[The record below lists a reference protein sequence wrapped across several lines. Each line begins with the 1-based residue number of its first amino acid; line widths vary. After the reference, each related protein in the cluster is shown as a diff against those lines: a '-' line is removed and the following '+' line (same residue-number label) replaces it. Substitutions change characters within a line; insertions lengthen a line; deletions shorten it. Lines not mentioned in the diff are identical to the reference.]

1 MEFEAAALFAPGEEL
16 RLVRVAASALRPDEV
31 LVRMVASGICH
42 TDLTVQHGGYPTALP
57 IVLGHEGSGLV
68 EQVGSEVTGL
78 DAGDPVAISFMSC
91 GRCTTCSAGRPA
103 YCCSFG
109 ALNISGFRNDGS
121 TGLSVGDAGIGGH
134 FFGQSSFARYSIAN
148 RRNVVKVRADAP
160 LEMIGPFGCGIQTGA
175 GAMFNAL
182 RPGPESSCIIFGAG
196 GVGLSALMAARV
208 LECDPII
215 IVEPRATRRSLAL
228 ELGASL
234 ALDPM
239 DGGDLSVR
247 LAEAT
252 GGGAEVILDTTGM
265 SSIVSMA
272 ISALGRGGKL
282 GLVGMHDMEAKAEFA
297 ILELIGKGASVQ
309 GIVEGDSDPQLF
321 IPYLV
326 DLFMGGRFPVDR
338 LMTFFDFQDIN
349 EAIAAQA
356 SGSVIKAVLR
366 F

>member
-1 MEFEAAALFAPGEEL
+1 MEFEAAGLFATGEEL
-16 RLVRVAASALRPDEV
+16 KLVRVAATALRPDEV
-31 LVRMVASGICH
+31 LVRIVASGICH
-42 TDLTVQHGGYPTALP
+42 TDLTVQRGHYPSGLP
-57 IVLGHEGSGLV
+57 IVLGHEGSGFV
-68 EQVGSEVTGL
+68 EQIGSQVTGL
-78 DAGDPVAISFMSC
+78 AAGDPVGLSFMSC
-91 GRCTTCSAGRPA
+91 GHCNFCAEGRPA
-103 YCCSFG
+103 YCRSFA
-109 ALNISGFRNDGS
+109 ALNFSGLRNDGS
-121 TGLSVGDAGIGGH
+121 TSLSLADAGIGGH
-134 FFGQSSFARYSIAN
+134 FFGQSSFARYSVAN

-175 GAMFNAL
+175 GAMFNVL
-182 RPGPESSCIIFGAG
+182 RPCPASSCVIFGAG

-215 IVEPRATRRSLAL
+215 IVEPRAMRRRLAL
-228 ELGASL
+228 DLGASL
-234 ALDPM
+234 ALDPVE
-239 DGGDLSVR
+239 GGDLSVR

-265 SSIVSMA
+265 SSIVSTA
-272 ISALGRGGKL
+272 ISALGPGGKL

-326 DLFMGGRFPVDR
+326 DLFMAGRFPVDR
-338 LMTFFDFQDIN
+338 LMTFFDFLDIN
-349 EAIAAQA
+349 EALAAQA

-366 F
+366 L